1 MEKVESECEKPPIP
15 SPFKSALKSVAPY
28 LAFACFVLLV
38 LSILLFQPNQG
49 YMSTGW
55 VSLPILFLASFASF
69 YAKWPLLFK
78 KEKDKFKGDGA
89 RRFSFFRHL
98 NMSVGLLAVFWL
110 FFPLIGGLCST
121 DPAGD
126 LYYFALGPF
135 ASVFIFSQYAI
146 SAAIAELSD
155 RRSAA
160 LFAYLSLVVGASL
173 SYYVLLELPLVRWA
187 PSYRGAS
194 QVYFGLSP
202 FTPFSLMEHTLYGGI
217 NGVVTLP
224 LFPGDIISIVFYC
237 LISAFSGVVF
247 ALSLLGKIKAVPSF
261 LLLFPPCLLGLVLSA
276 LLPMPRQYLDSL
288 WILAIIPGCY
298 LIAAVMKKRLFIGVM
313 PSIAILVS
321 CLLGYLYSLLAN
333 YPY

>member
-110 FFPLIGGLCST
+110 FFPLIGG
-121 DPAGD
+121 G
-126 LYYFALGPF
+126 YALPIPRATFTISPLAHSPPF
-135 ASVFIFSQYAI
+135 SS
-146 SAAIAELSD
+146 
-155 RRSAA
+155 
-160 LFAYLSLVVGASL
+160 
-173 SYYVLLELPLVRWA
+173 
-187 PSYRGAS
+187 
-194 QVYFGLSP
+194 SP
-202 FTPFSLMEHTLYGGI
+202 NTPF
-217 NGVVTLP
+217 
-224 LFPGDIISIVFYC
+224 
-237 LISAFSGVVF
+237 
-247 ALSLLGKIKAVPSF
+247 
-261 LLLFPPCLLGLVLSA
+261 PP
-276 LLPMPRQYLDSL
+276 P
-288 WILAIIPGCY
+288 
-298 LIAAVMKKRLFIGVM
+298 
-313 PSIAILVS
+313 
-321 CLLGYLYSLLAN
+321 
-333 YPY
+333 

>member
-1 MEKVESECEKPPIP
+1 MENVETVSDKHPVP

-28 LAFACFVLLV
+28 LAFACLIYLV

-55 VSLPILFLASFASF
+55 VSLPILFLASLAPF
-69 YAKWPLLFK
+69 YVKWPLLFK
-78 KEKDKFKGDGA
+78 KEKDKFEGDGA
-89 RRFSFFRHL
+89 RRFAFFRHL
-98 NMSVGLLAVFWL
+98 NMAVGLLAVFWL
-110 FFPLIGGLCST
+110 FFPLIGWLCST

-135 ASVFIFSQYAI
+135 TSLFLFSQYAI
-146 SAAIAELSD
+146 SAAIAELTE

-160 LFAYLSLVVGASL
+160 LLAYLSLVVGASF

-237 LISAFSGVVF
+237 LVCALSGAIF

-261 LLLFPPCLLGLVLSA
+261 LFGFPPCLFGLVLSA
-276 LLPMPRQYLDSL
+276 LLPLPGQYLNSL
-288 WILAIIPGCY
+288 WLLAIIPGSY
-298 LIAAVMKKRLFIGVM
+298 LILAVIKKRLFIGLM
-313 PSIAILVS
+313 PSIALSS
-321 CLLGYLYSLLAN
+321 CCLAGYLYSLLAN

>member
-28 LAFACFVLLV
+28 LAFACLIYLV
-38 LSILLFQPNQG
+38 LSVLLFQPNQG

-55 VSLPILFLASFASF
+55 VSLPILFLASFAPF

-78 KEKDKFKGDGA
+78 KEKDKFEGDGA

-98 NMSVGLLAVFWL
+98 NMAVGLLVAFWL

-160 LFAYLSLVVGASL
+160 LLTYLSLVVGVSF

-217 NGVVTLP
+217 NGVVILP

-237 LISAFSGVVF
+237 LICALSGAVF
-247 ALSLLGKIKAVPSF
+247 ALSMLGKIKAVPSF
-261 LLLFPPCLLGLVLSA
+261 LFLFPPCLLGQVLSA
-276 LLPMPRQYLDSL
+276 FLPMPGQYLNSL
-288 WILAIIPGCY
+288 WLLAIIPGCY
-298 LIAAVMKKRLFIGVM
+298 LIAALMKKRLFIGVM

-321 CLLGYLYSLLAN
+321 CVLGYLYSLLAN